1 MKQSVVVL
9 IALVLV
15 AALALVLLTNQ
26 QIVALLKSERVEEGQ
41 TLQTE
46 ESLQPVLAGG
56 KVQAAC
62 QLLPDQ
68 SAEVSFNASGLIEE
82 ILVVEG
88 DQVEADQVI
97 ARLDGIKQA
106 EAELISASRAV
117 EDARNE
123 LEKLQQDVVLSAARA
138 LKDYRDAILE
148 EKNARNLV
156 KRLQDADKPDD
167 EIAQAEAG
175 LALARAQLSV
185 AEEVYER
192 RKNGPDPLE
201 WAKAEARIKET
212 LSRQEAAE
220 ETLKS
225 RELRAPFS
233 GTIIEFYL
241 SQGEFAGPGIPILL
255 LANLEKFQVES
266 TNLSELNILDVEPG
280 EPATVT
286 FDALREVPFP
296 GSVRFVQPLGKN
308 FQGDIIYKVIIDGD
322 FAQQGLLWGM
332 SCSVVIGE

>member
-1 MKQSVVVL
+1 MKQSVVIL
-9 IALVLV
+9 IAFILV
-15 AALALVLLTNQ
+15 AALAFILLTNQ
-26 QIVALLKSERVEEGQ
+26 QIVSLLKSERVVEGQ

-46 ESLQPVLAGG
+46 EPLQPILAGG

-68 SAEVSFNASGLIEE
+68 SVELSFNANGLIEE

-88 DQVEADQVI
+88 DKVETGQVI

-106 EAELISASRAV
+106 EAELISANRAV
-117 EDARNE
+117 EDARSE
-123 LEKLQQDVVLSAARA
+123 LERLQQGIVLSAAQA
-138 LKDYRDAILE
+138 LKDFRDAILA

-167 EIAQAEAG
+167 EIAQAEAA
-175 LALARAQLSV
+175 LALARAQLTE
-185 AEEVYER
+185 AEEEYER
-192 RKNGPDPLE
+192 RKNGPDPVEL
-201 WAKAEARIKET
+201 AKVEAMVSET

-225 RELRAPFS
+225 RELRAPFP
-233 GTIIEFYL
+233 GTVIEFFL
-241 SQGEFAGPGIPILL
+241 SQGEFAGPGTPILL
-255 LANLEKFQVES
+255 LANLDKFNVET
-266 TNLSELNILDVEPG
+266 TNLSELNILDVKTG

-286 FDALREVPFP
+286 FDALREVPIP
-296 GSVRFVQPLGKN
+296 GSVRLVQPLGKN

>member
-26 QIVALLKSERVEEGQ
+26 QIVGLLKSERVEEGQ

-46 ESLQPVLAGG
+46 EPLQPVMAGG

-62 QLLPDQ
+62 QLMPGQ

-82 ILVVEG
+82 FLVVEG
-88 DQVEADQVI
+88 DQVEAGQVI

-123 LEKLQQDVVLSAARA
+123 LEKIQQDVVLSAARA

-156 KRLQDADKPDD
+156 KKLQDADKPDD

-185 AEEVYER
+185 AEDAYER
-192 RKNGPDPLE
+192 KKNGPDPLE
-201 WAKAEARIKET
+201 LAKAEAMVRET

-225 RELRAPFS
+225 RELRAPFA
-233 GTIIEFYL
+233 GTVIEFYL
-241 SQGEFAGPGIPILL
+241 SQGEFAGPGTPILL
-255 LANLEKFQVES
+255 LANLDKFQVET

-280 EPATVT
+280 ESATVT
-286 FDALREVPFP
+286 FDALREMPFP
-296 GSVRFVQPLGKN
+296 GSVRLVQPLGKN
-308 FQGDIIYKVIIDGD
+308 FQGDIIYKVIVDGD